1 MGNLTPDEQEKLTE
15 IIETWD
21 SLQTGIK
28 VVQVI
33 GNAIK
38 WIVSVATA
46 IGAFFFFYHD
56 GHVK

>member
-1 MGNLTPDEQEKLTE
+1 MGNLTEAEQEKLSE

-28 VVQVI
+28 VIQVI
-33 GNAIK
+33 GNTIK

-46 IGAFFFFYHD
+46 VGAFLFFYHD